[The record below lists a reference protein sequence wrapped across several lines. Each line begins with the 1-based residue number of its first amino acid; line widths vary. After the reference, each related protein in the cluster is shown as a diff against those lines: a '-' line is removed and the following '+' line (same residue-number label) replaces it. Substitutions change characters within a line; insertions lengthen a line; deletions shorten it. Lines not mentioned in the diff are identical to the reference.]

1 VANLIQLFDAPGA
14 ASWRQANVHLFASD
28 TSLRWWWRQH
38 KREAVERGAAVL
50 HAGKW
55 SAIEPAMTQLV
66 IEIAQRNARRAIE
79 VAE

>member
-1 VANLIQLFDAPGA
+1 MANLLPLFDTPDGA
-14 ASWRQANVHLFASD
+14 SYRQSHTHLFGSE

-38 KREAVERGAAVL
+38 KRECIERGAAVL

-55 SAIEPAMTQLV
+55 SAVEPTMTALV

-79 VAE
+79 EPA